1 MPRIAILPS
10 SVADQI
16 AAGEVVERP
25 ASVVKELVENAMDAG
40 ATTIDVTI
48 EEGGRTLIRIADD
61 GSGMDADDARLAL
74 SRHATSK
81 IVSAEQLVG
90 VRSFG
95 FRGEA
100 LPAIA
105 SVSDLTI
112 ETAPADGAGSRL
124 RVMGGSVVEAG
135 ESARRQGT
143 TVTVQRLFYNTP
155 ARQKFLR
162 GARSEW
168 RAVLDTMHG
177 IATLRRDVHFVV
189 THDGKRALDL
199 PAVGS
204 LRERLAALW
213 GARELER
220 FVDVN
225 DVQGPVQVSGL
236 AERPADVGTA
246 SRRMLLIVNGRLIR
260 DPGLVRAAEAAYK
273 STLPGGVRPSLV
285 LQLQLPGA
293 DVDVNVH
300 PAKAE
305 VRFRDRWPIERA
317 VEAAVRRALG
327 LFDAAADVG
336 GWRTWA
342 PPPSL
347 QAGLSSGMSGGL
359 GRFAAPQGAELPAS
373 SLRIA
378 ATLDGLF
385 APRDTLPVGPG
396 LESVPL
402 PDAPLPDAPLPD
414 APLADA
420 PLHDAHHAGAATHD
434 GRPAPAPAPWEGLPA
449 ESADL
454 APPHAHTDAAPIS
467 VPPLMQLRRMYLM
480 FEHEEGV
487 VLIDQHSA
495 HERVLYEEFLGVFER
510 GEAPSQRLLFPL
522 TLHLAPRELEAFEAN
537 RDLFVKL
544 GFEAEPFGGHTV
556 LVQSV
561 PMPHPRFDAE
571 RCLRDT
577 LAALVGDRHASAH
590 ARHERLAAT
599 VACKAAIKAGD
610 ALSPGEMRA
619 LYIALADT
627 RLPAHDVHGRATI
640 VRLTWDELDRRF
652 GRA

>member
-189 THDGKRALDL
+189 THDGKRVLDL

-246 SRRMLLIVNGRLIR
+246 SRRILLIVNGRLIR

-285 LQLQLPGA
+285 LQLHVPGA

-327 LFDAAADVG
+327 LFEAAADVG

-347 QAGLSSGMSGGL
+347 QAGMSSGMPGGL
-359 GRFAAPQGAELPAS
+359 GRFSAPPGTELPPS
-373 SLRIA
+373 SLRIT

-396 LESVPL
+396 LDSV
-402 PDAPLPDAPLPD
+402 PLPD

-420 PLHDAHHAGAATHD
+420 QHAGPATHN
-434 GRPAPAPAPWEGLPA
+434 GMPAPAPAPWEDLPRQ
-449 ESADL
+449 SADL
-454 APPHAHTDAAPIS
+454 GTPHAHADPAPIS

-537 RDLFVKL
+537 RDLFARL
-544 GFEAEPFGGHTV
+544 GFEADPFGGHTV

-577 LAALVGDRHASAH
+577 LASLVGDRHASAH

-619 LYIALADT
+619 LYIALAET
-627 RLPAHDVHGRATI
+627 RLPAHDVHGRSTI